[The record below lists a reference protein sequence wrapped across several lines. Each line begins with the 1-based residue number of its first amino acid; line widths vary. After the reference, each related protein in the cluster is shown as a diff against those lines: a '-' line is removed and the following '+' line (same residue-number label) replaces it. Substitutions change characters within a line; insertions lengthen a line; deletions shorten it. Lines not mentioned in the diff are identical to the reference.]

1 MHRSGTSSVAGV
13 LAKLGAAAPA
23 NLIIGDAANP
33 RGYFESAP
41 ITLLDNA
48 LLESAGSRWD
58 DWRKFNESWYRSPAF
73 ESFHGRA
80 AALLQSEFAGAYLS
94 VLKDP
99 RICRFV
105 PFWLDILKAAD
116 ASPRIVMPIR
126 SPLEVAQSLQEVH
139 GISIVTGALIWLRH
153 VLDAEAQTRTL
164 RRSIFTWDQFL
175 SDWRQVVDKIA
186 SDTALSWPRLSDRAA
201 EEIEG
206 FISKG
211 LVHNRVEH
219 AALIAHSTIHE
230 WIITAYEALLELAR
244 NPFSN
249 SAVERLN
256 EVRRAF
262 DDACAVF
269 GPVLASYEIRVE
281 QSAEQVAAIRDDQSR
296 LTSRLAAADA
306 ELGSTGADRDR
317 IAAQLGRSDAE
328 LGSTRADRDRIEAQL
343 HRSDAELG
351 STRADR
357 DRIEAQLHRSDA
369 ELGSTRADRDR
380 VAEELAE
387 IRSDRDRLAAALHH
401 GEEELKDAAIRSER
415 LLADLNA
422 ARDRL
427 DVSSTELRARTAE
440 LAASRAERQQAVAA
454 SADREAEL
462 RKRVDQATAQLATAQ
477 HAHDEIAASA
487 ESLRGQLALA
497 EAGLAKIKSRS
508 LLGTLSR
515 PIQSG
520 VAERQLLKS
529 GLFDA
534 SWYVSEYPDVA
545 RSGRSPARH
554 YLEEGYLLG
563 YRPNP
568 LFDSRWYLQRYEDVR
583 RAGIN
588 PLLHYASHGY
598 REGRDP
604 GPEFDSGFYL
614 STYPDVRA
622 ARINPLRH
630 YLWQGKAEGRLAKRC

>member
-73 ESFHGRA
+73 ESFRSRA
-80 AALLQSEFAGAYLS
+80 AALLHSEFDGAYLP
-94 VLKDP
+94 VIKDP
-99 RICRFV
+99 RICRFA
-105 PFWLDILKAAD
+105 PFWLDVLKAAG

-175 SDWRQVVDKIA
+175 SDWRHVAEKIA

-256 EVRRAF
+256 EVRQAF
-262 DDACAVF
+262 DKACSVF

-296 LTSRLAAADA
+296 LTSRLAAV
-306 ELGSTGADRDR
+306 
-317 IAAQLGRSDAE
+317 DAE
-328 LGSTRADRDRIEAQL
+328 LGSTRADRN
-343 HRSDAELG
+343 
-351 STRADR
+351 
-357 DRIEAQLHRSDA
+357 
-369 ELGSTRADRDR
+369 R
-380 VAEELAE
+380 VTEELAE
-387 IRSDRDRLAAALHH
+387 IRTERDRLAAALHH
-401 GEEELKDAAIRSER
+401 AEQITEELAEIRTDRDRLATALHHGEQKLTDAAISSER
-415 LLADLNA
+415 LQADLNA

-427 DVSSTELRARTAE
+427 DVNSAELRSRTAE
-440 LAASRAERQQAVAA
+440 LAANRTEQQQVAAA

-462 RKRVDQATAQLATAQ
+462 SKRVDQATEQFTTAQ
-477 HAHDEIAASA
+477 RAHDEIVVAA

-508 LLGTLSR
+508 LLETLSR

-520 VAERQLLKS
+520 VAERQLHKS

-622 ARINPLRH
+622 ARINPLLH
-630 YLWQGKAEGRLAKRC
+630 YLRQGQAEGRLAKRR

>member
-1 MHRSGTSSVAGV
+1 LILQALVVLGMHRSGTSSVAGV
-13 LAKLGAAAPA
+13 LARLGAAAPA
-23 NLIIGDAANP
+23 TLIPGDAANP

-41 ITLLDNA
+41 ITLFDDD
-48 LLESAGSRWD
+48 LLESAGSTWD

-73 ESFHGRA
+73 ESFRGRA
-80 AALLQSEFAGAYLS
+80 AALFRSEFDGAYLA

-99 RICRFV
+99 RICRLV
-105 PFWLDILKAAD
+105 PFWLDILAAAD
-116 ASPRIVMPIR
+116 AAPRIVMPIR
-126 SPLEVAQSLQEVH
+126 SPLEVAQSLQDVH
-139 GISIVTGALIWLRH
+139 GIPLVKGALIWLRH

-175 SDWRQVVDKIA
+175 FDWRGVAEKIA
-186 SDTALSWPRLSDRAA
+186 SDTTLSWPRLSDRAA

-206 FISKG
+206 FISKA

-249 SAVERLN
+249 SAVDGLN

-262 DDACAVF
+262 DDACAAF
-269 GPVLASYEIRVE
+269 GPVLASYEIRIEQNAARIE
-281 QSAEQVAAIRDDQSR
+281 QSAAQVAAIQDDQSR
-296 LTSRLAAADA
+296 LTNRLAAV
-306 ELGSTGADRDR
+306 
-317 IAAQLGRSDAE
+317 DAE
-328 LGSTRADRDRIEAQL
+328 LGSTRADRDRVTAELTAAA
-343 HRSDAELG
+343 AELG

-357 DRIEAQLHRSDA
+357 DRVAEELAAVAA

-387 IRSDRDRLAAALHH
+387 IRDDRDRLAAALHH
-401 GEEELKDAAIRSER
+401 GEQELKDAAIRSR
-415 LLADLNA
+415 QLQADLNA
-422 ARDRL
+422 ARERL
-427 DVSSTELRARTAE
+427 NVSSTELRSRTAE
-440 LAASRAERQQAVAA
+440 LAASRAEHQQAAA
-454 SADREAEL
+454 AFADREAEL
-462 RKRVDQATAQLATAQ
+462 IKRVDQATAQFTTAQ
-477 HAHDEIAASA
+477 RAHDEIAGAA
-487 ESLRGQLALA
+487 ESLRGQFALA
-497 EAGLAKIKSRS
+497 EAGLAKNKSRS
-508 LLGTLSR
+508 FLATALR
-515 PIQSG
+515 PVKSG

-534 SWYVSEYPDVA
+534 SWYVGEYPDVA
-545 RSGRSPARH
+545 KSRRSPARH

-622 ARINPLRH
+622 VRINPLLH
-630 YLWQGKAEGRLAKRC
+630 YLRQGKAEGRIAKRR

>member
-23 NLIIGDAANP
+23 TLIPDDAANP

-41 ITLLDNA
+41 ITLFDNE
-48 LLESAGSRWD
+48 LLESAGSTWD
-58 DWRKFNESWYRSPAF
+58 DWRKFNEAWYRSPAF
-73 ESFHGRA
+73 ESFRSRA
-80 AALLQSEFAGAYLS
+80 AALLHSEFDGAYLS

-105 PFWLDILKAAD
+105 PFWLDVLKAAD
-116 ASPRIVMPIR
+116 ATPRIVMPIR
-126 SPLEVAQSLQEVH
+126 SPLEVAQSLREVH
-139 GISIVTGALIWLRH
+139 GTPIVKGALIWLRH

-175 SDWRQVVDKIA
+175 SDWRGVVEKIA

-206 FISKG
+206 FISKA

-219 AALIAHSTIHE
+219 ATLITHPTIHE
-230 WIITAYEALLELAR
+230 WTIAAYEALLELAR

-256 EVRRAF
+256 EIRQAF
-262 DDACAVF
+262 DKACSVF
-269 GPVLASYEIRVE
+269 GPVLAGYELQIE
-281 QSAEQVAAIRDDQSR
+281 QGAIQVAETRDERSR
-296 LTSRLAAADA
+296 LASRLAAADE
-306 ELGSTGADRDR
+306 ELGSPRAGRDR
-317 IAAQLGRSDAE
+317 L
-328 LGSTRADRDRIEAQL
+328 
-343 HRSDAELG
+343 
-351 STRADR
+351 
-357 DRIEAQLHRSDA
+357 
-369 ELGSTRADRDR
+369 
-380 VAEELAE
+380 AEELTE
-387 IRSDRDRLAAALHH
+387 IRTDRDRLTDALHL
-401 GEEELKDAAIRSER
+401 GEEKLNEAAQRSEQ

-422 ARDRL
+422 ARERL
-427 DVSSTELRARTAE
+427 NASSVKLRSRSAE
-440 LAASRAERQQAVAA
+440 LAVSRAEHQQAAAA

-462 RKRVDQATAQLATAQ
+462 IKRVDQATAQFTTAQ
-477 HAHDEIAASA
+477 RAHDEIAGAA

-508 LLGTLSR
+508 LLETLSR
-515 PIQSG
+515 PIKSG

-529 GLFDA
+529 GLFDG
-534 SWYVSEYPDVA
+534 SWYVGEYPDVA
-545 RSGRSPARH
+545 KSGRSPARH

-588 PLLHYASHGY
+588 PLLHYASHG
-598 REGRDP
+598 
-604 GPEFDSGFYL
+604 
-614 STYPDVRA
+614 
-622 ARINPLRH
+622 
-630 YLWQGKAEGRLAKRC
+630 

>member
-1 MHRSGTSSVAGV
+1 MRGPREELILQALVVLGMHRSGTSSVAGV

-23 NLIIGDAANP
+23 TPIGGDAANP

-41 ITLLDNA
+41 ITLFDNE
-48 LLESAGSRWD
+48 LLESAGSAWD
-58 DWRKFNESWYRSPAF
+58 DWRKFNEAWYRSPAF
-73 ESFHGRA
+73 ESFRGRA
-80 AALLQSEFAGAYLS
+80 AALLHSEYDGAYLP

-105 PFWLDILKAAD
+105 PFWLDVLKAAD
-116 ASPRIVMPIR
+116 AAPRIVMPIR
-126 SPLEVAQSLQEVH
+126 SPLEVAQSLHEVH
-139 GISIVTGALIWLRH
+139 GTPIVKGALIWLRH
-153 VLDAEAQTRTL
+153 VLDAEVQTRTL

-175 SDWRQVVDKIA
+175 SDWRGVIKKIA
-186 SDTALSWPRLSDRAA
+186 SDTALSWPRLSDRTA

-206 FISKG
+206 FISKA

-219 AALIAHSTIHE
+219 AALLADSNIHE
-230 WIITAYEALLELAR
+230 WIIAAYEALLELAR

-249 SAVERLN
+249 SSVERLN
-256 EVRRAF
+256 DVRRAF
-262 DDACAVF
+262 DDACSAF
-269 GPVLASYEIRVE
+269 GPVMASYEIRIE
-281 QSAEQVAAIRDDQSR
+281 QSAAHVAAIRDDQSR
-296 LTSRLAAADA
+296 LVNRLAAVDA
-306 ELGSTGADRDR
+306 ELGSIRVDRD
-317 IAAQLGRSDAE
+317 QLAEQQRRSDAE
-328 LGSTRADRDRIEAQL
+328 LAKIRADRSQL
-343 HRSDAELG
+343 ATAL
-351 STRADR
+351 R
-357 DRIEAQLHRSDA
+357 D
-369 ELGSTRADRDR
+369 G
-380 VAEELAE
+380 EEKLK
-387 IRSDRDRLAAALHH
+387 AAA
-401 GEEELKDAAIRSER
+401 KRSEQ

-422 ARDRL
+422 ARERL
-427 DVSSTELRARTAE
+427 DTSAAELRSRTAE
-440 LAASRAERQQAVAA
+440 LAASHAEHKA
-454 SADREAEL
+454 SVDREAEL
-462 RKRVDQATAQLATAQ
+462 TKRIDQAAAR
-477 HAHDEIAASA
+477 HDALAASA
-487 ESLRGQLALA
+487 DSLRGELALV
-497 EAGLAKIKSRS
+497 EANLAKVKSRS
-508 LLGTLSR
+508 PLKSLLR
-515 PIQSG
+515 PIKSG

-534 SWYVSEYPDVA
+534 SWYVGEYPDVA

-622 ARINPLRH
+622 ARINPLLH
-630 YLWQGKAEGRLAKRC
+630 YLRQGKVEGRLAKRR

>member
-23 NLIIGDAANP
+23 NPIIGDAANP

-41 ITLLDNA
+41 ITQLDNE
-48 LLESAGSRWD
+48 LLESAGSTWD

-139 GISIVTGALIWLRH
+139 GIPLVKGALIWLRH

-175 SDWRQVVDKIA
+175 SDWRQVVEKIA

-206 FISKG
+206 FISKA

-219 AALIAHSTIHE
+219 TALLAHSTIHE

-269 GPVLASYEIRVE
+269 GPALTSYEIRIE
-281 QSAEQVAAIRDDQSR
+281 QSAALVAAIRDDQSR
-296 LTSRLAAADA
+296 LASRLAAADA

-328 LGSTRADRDRIEAQL
+328 LDSTRADRDRIAAQL
-343 HRSDAELG
+343 GRSDAELG

-357 DRIEAQLHRSDA
+357 DRIAAQLHRSDA
-369 ELGSTRADRDR
+369 
-380 VAEELAE
+380 ELAE
-387 IRSDRDRLAAALHH
+387 IRSDRDRLATALHH

-422 ARDRL
+422 ARERL
-427 DVSSTELRARTAE
+427 DVSSTELRSRAAE
-440 LAASRAERQQAVAA
+440 LAASRAEFQQAAA
-454 SADREAEL
+454 AAADREAEL
-462 RKRVDQATAQLATAQ
+462 IERVGQATAQFATAQ
-477 HAHDEIAASA
+477 RAHDEIAASA
-487 ESLRGQLALA
+487 ESLCGQLALA

-515 PIQSG
+515 PIKSG

-545 RSGRSPARH
+545 KSGRSPARH

-630 YLWQGKAEGRLAKRC
+630 YLWQGKSEGRLAKRR

>member
-23 NLIIGDAANP
+23 NPIIGDAANP

-41 ITLLDNA
+41 ITQLDNE
-48 LLESAGSRWD
+48 LLESAGSTWD

-80 AALLQSEFAGAYLS
+80 AALLQSEFAGAYLP

-139 GISIVTGALIWLRH
+139 GIPLVKGALIWLRH

-206 FISKG
+206 FISKA

-219 AALIAHSTIHE
+219 AALLAHPTIHE

-269 GPVLASYEIRVE
+269 GPALASYEIRIE
-281 QSAEQVAAIRDDQSR
+281 QSAAQVAAIRDDQSR
-296 LTSRLAAADA
+296 LASRLAAADA

-328 LGSTRADRDRIEAQL
+328 LGSTRADRDRVAAQL
-343 HRSDAELG
+343 HRSDA
-351 STRADR
+351 
-357 DRIEAQLHRSDA
+357 
-369 ELGSTRADRDR
+369 
-380 VAEELAE
+380 ELAE

-427 DVSSTELRARTAE
+427 DVSSTELRSRTAE
-440 LAASRAERQQAVAA
+440 LAASRAELQHAAAA

-462 RKRVDQATAQLATAQ
+462 IERVGQATAQVATAQ
-477 HAHDEIAASA
+477 RAHDEIAASA

-515 PIQSG
+515 PIKSG

-545 RSGRSPARH
+545 KSGRSPARH

-568 LFDSRWYLQRYEDVR
+568 LFDSRWYLQRYDDVR

-622 ARINPLRH
+622 ARINPLLH
-630 YLWQGKAEGRLAKRC
+630 YLRQGKAEGRLAERR